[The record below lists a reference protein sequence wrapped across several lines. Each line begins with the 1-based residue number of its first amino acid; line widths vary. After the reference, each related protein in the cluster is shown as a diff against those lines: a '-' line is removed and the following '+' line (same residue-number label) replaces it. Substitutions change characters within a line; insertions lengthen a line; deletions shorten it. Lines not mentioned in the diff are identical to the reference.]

1 MIGTRERE
9 IGRIAAKVSL
19 RTTRNGLLGFI
30 ERRVRYHL
38 LVYTDDHGGYGNVC
52 QKYGH
57 WIICYS
63 KKEYVRKDCHLARF
77 CFTRHTPN
85 IPAQALLSGGPS

>member
-19 RTTRNGLLGFI
+19 RTTRNALLGFS
-30 ERRVRYHL
+30 ERRVRYHS
-38 LVYTDDHGGYGNVC
+38 LVYTDDHGGYGNLS
-52 QKYGH
+52 QIYGH
-57 WIICYS
+57 GIIRHS
-63 KKEYVRKDCHLARF
+63 KKEYVREDCHLAGF

-85 IPAQALLSGGPS
+85 IPAQALLSGGPP